1 MMDDAVANVVQ
12 DGNKYGTYKLDT
24 LSSHVP
30 VDILNQICSSEEGKK
45 RVAESIQKTGM
56 SVQEFG
62 EALIDDNVVGSFKK
76 GCWSGGLSSWG
87 SKVAKCVNLMKNLG
101 WHTAIGE
108 NDESLDQITESSG
121 LGSDD
126 QVTEMQSEAYKWGV
140 LDSKTVDRMYLRE
153 YSRLFNGINSSDRHT
168 RLERSVISPDL
179 VPSGDNP
186 TVNYWHEQS
195 KRYGADIMHLC
206 MERIL
211 DTAKQGDSLDI
222 AELVN
227 EKGIVQDKFFQNYPG
242 SLLWNVCTTKQRGY
256 DDYMLRSLELL
267 EAHQDRASEID
278 GSKAM
283 IKLLSKMK
291 KEDGRYDTE
300 AVEQFRESM
309 GSICIN
315 DPGEVFDGD
324 ELADKFYSAVFMRCY
339 CNKDTDKFMSYI
351 DSDWKDHYGDT
362 GRKYLEL
369 ISTYPDEG
377 NYEQKR
383 QWVGEYLD
391 ASGPASELANGI
403 LCDAYYELR
412 GIPAEKM
419 PDEWQKLRNFCGTY
433 SYSMSRLNVVGGA
446 TKMENILIGDL
457 AEYFDANGPTD
468 KLVDKVLFNDIKLI
482 YDHPELQA
490 DLSDDKKSLVKFCG
504 EYSLDRWW
512 IGIYGLTADNLADYF
527 DSIGPTNKM
536 KDEILFRNVSFLYD
550 HPELQTGLPD
560 NKKNLIKFCGDYRAD
575 NNNIKKWGLS
585 LDNLPDYVNDYGLT
599 SKLIDQILLSDID
612 FLQKNPDLRARLS
625 DDEEALLKF
634 RERYGIDDDEIK
646 KYQLA
651 PDNLTDYFDANGPKS
666 KFWQDTFLSD
676 THNLDL
682 IYKYYQNQDEAGRE
696 RMGLDDKQI
705 AVARSYSS
713 IGEGNDWN
721 NPRRIFE
728 SYVKDYYDELTINQ
742 IGWVADITARL
753 ANSNASE
760 LAERSEAFTSELL
773 KLDADKI
780 PEALDRIEGIY
791 IHNHLP
797 YVGKNYL
804 VFRTMHPSDNLKDDF
819 YFGSS
824 GTISPVLQQAT
835 GDIRSGKLDQMLN
848 SRDTIIVSDLLRAS
862 LGSNNRS
869 IREYLATL
877 KNGQTL
883 LDQLSSGELA
893 WDTFNQPTSLMD
905 KDTKAN
911 YDTLSTFAWHLATIY
926 NSTLPGKE
934 HPYQLIHQQV
944 NQQTDIEEPSAH
956 PNALQTDFANLT
968 SLIKPN
974 SRYTLADRAVRYFAH
989 FVGIEDLAGAERY
1002 MDNIVKEAD
1011 ARNRKTAEYLATTKE
1026 PKLQPGD
1033 LVKGMGGTD
1042 GYGIRYLSYAFQ
1054 NGSISKEYLGDASR
1068 SDTTPLDAD
1077 ASIVLYG
1084 EQTIN
1089 QTMDSMLADGYGRGL
1104 WVVLRPDEERFIV
1117 TRRDKHEADQS
1128 VYDLS
1133 VPDANFDRTNLSK
1146 EEIDRRLR
1154 EIAEAKRHR
1163 REGLPKL
1170 EIFATGVDGGG
1181 HYGVRTGFGMNL
1193 VSFCVTD
1200 STLRDSTPVSEI
1212 TKLEIAL
1219 DGFYIPVVDKD
1230 SGELIFTPDD
1240 YDKMRAQMSGLSYYH
1255 TGDYQ
1260 FASEDELELPS
1271 TNVERATIP
1280 STTTIINE
1288 LPASMAETDRKHE
1301 VINQAIKQAITN
1313 IPELNLSY
1321 KDYLDGDLTENIVE
1335 MIDTGSTGRQTNA
1348 PGSGDFDYLARL
1360 DRSILNDPTKKQ
1372 QITDALLTAFGREND
1387 GSAIVN
1393 GNLRLKQV
1401 SIDGLAEPV
1410 DIDITFAQKTNKVQ
1424 YPTDAAL
1431 ADRLSNIKNQ
1441 SETKYQQVLANII
1454 YAKQFLK
1461 AAGAYKPRRSPEAE
1475 GVGGL
1480 GGVGIENW
1488 VLQHGGSFKQA
1499 ARDFLTVADSCSSFE
1514 DFCAHYPV

>member
-1 MMDDAVANVVQ
+1 
-12 DGNKYGTYKLDT
+12 
-24 LSSHVP
+24 
-30 VDILNQICSSEEGKK
+30 
-45 RVAESIQKTGM
+45 
-56 SVQEFG
+56 
-62 EALIDDNVVGSFKK
+62 
-76 GCWSGGLSSWG
+76 
-87 SKVAKCVNLMKNLG
+87 
-101 WHTAIGE
+101 
-108 NDESLDQITESSG
+108 
-121 LGSDD
+121 
-126 QVTEMQSEAYKWGV
+126 
-140 LDSKTVDRMYLRE
+140 
-153 YSRLFNGINSSDRHT
+153 
-168 RLERSVISPDL
+168 
-179 VPSGDNP
+179 
-186 TVNYWHEQS
+186 
-195 KRYGADIMHLC
+195 
-206 MERIL
+206 
-211 DTAKQGDSLDI
+211 
-222 AELVN
+222 
-227 EKGIVQDKFFQNYPG
+227 
-242 SLLWNVCTTKQRGY
+242 
-256 DDYMLRSLELL
+256 
-267 EAHQDRASEID
+267 
-278 GSKAM
+278 
-283 IKLLSKMK
+283 
-291 KEDGRYDTE
+291 
-300 AVEQFRESM
+300 M
-309 GSICIN
+309 GSICVN
-315 DPGEVFDGD
+315 NPEKLFDGD
-324 ELADKFYSAVFMRCY
+324 EPTDKFYSTVFMRCY

-369 ISTYPDEG
+369 VSTYPSWSDTSSDERTEWIE
-377 NYEQKR
+377 N
-383 QWVGEYLD
+383 YLD
-391 ASGPASELANGI
+391 AGGPTNELFDKILLDRDNIAIFREHPEWQAKLADDKKALMKFFDECGLGSYDIHKYELIADNLPDYFNASGPTS
-403 LCDAYYELR
+403 
-412 GIPAEKM
+412 KM
-419 PDEWQKLRNFCGTY
+419 INKAF
-433 SYSMSRLNVVGGA
+433 
-446 TKMENILIGDL
+446 
-457 AEYFDANGPTD
+457 FDITD
-468 KLVDKVLFNDIKLI
+468 FLYK
-482 YDHPELQA
+482 HPELQEGLSAEQKSMVRFCEECNLHSRDINRYELTA
-490 DLSDDKKSLVKFCG
+490 DSLSEHFNADGPTSKMKDKILFSNVELLYKHPELQEGLSAEQKSMVKFCGECDFDNWYIRRYGLTADNLSEHFNADGPTSKMKDKILFSNVELLYKHPELQEGLSAEQKSMVRFCG
-504 EYSLDRWW
+504 EYSLDNSY
-512 IGIYGLTADNLADYF
+512 IGKCGLT
-527 DSIGPTNKM
+527 
-536 KDEILFRNVSFLYD
+536 
-550 HPELQTGLPD
+550 
-560 NKKNLIKFCGDYRAD
+560 
-575 NNNIKKWGLS
+575 
-585 LDNLPDYVNDYGLT
+585 
-599 SKLIDQILLSDID
+599 
-612 FLQKNPDLRARLS
+612 
-625 DDEEALLKF
+625 
-634 RERYGIDDDEIK
+634 
-646 KYQLA
+646 
-651 PDNLTDYFDANGPKS
+651 PDNLTDYFDTNGPKP

-676 THNLDL
+676 AHNLDL
-682 IYKYYQNQDEAGRE
+682 VYEYYQNQDEAGKK
-696 RMGLDDKQI
+696 RMGLDSKQI
-705 AVARSYSS
+705 AVARGYSS
-713 IGEGNDWN
+713 ISEGNYWN
-721 NPRRIFE
+721 DSRKLFE
-728 SYVKDYYDELTINQ
+728 SYVREHYDELTIDQ
-742 IGWVADITARL
+742 IKWTASIMARL
-753 ANSNASE
+753 ASSNASE
-760 LAERSEAFTSELL
+760 LAERSEAFTRELL

-780 PEALDRIEGIY
+780 PEALDRIEDIY

-804 VFRTMHPSDNLKDDF
+804 VFHTMHPSDNLEDDF
-819 YFGSS
+819 NFSS
-824 GTISPVLQQAT
+824 TLSYDRPNTISPVLQQAT

-848 SRDTIIVSDLLRAS
+848 SRDAIIISDLLRAS

-869 IREYLATL
+869 IGEYLATL
-877 KNGQTL
+877 KNGQAL
-883 LDQLSSGELA
+883 LDQLSSGELS
-893 WDTFNQPTSLMD
+893 WETFNQSPNSMD
-905 KDTKAN
+905 QATKAD

-926 NSTLPGKE
+926 SSTRAGKE
-934 HPYQLIHQQV
+934 HPYQLVHQQV
-944 NQQTDIEEPSAH
+944 NQPSDAEELSAH
-956 PNALQTDFANLT
+956 SNALQTDFANLT

-1011 ARNRKTAEYLATTKE
+1011 ARNRKTAEYLATTSE

-1089 QTMDSMLADGYGRGL
+1089 QTMASMLANGYGWGL
-1104 WVVLRPDEERFIV
+1104 WTVLRSDEATGEDRFII
-1117 TRRDKHEADQS
+1117 TRRDKSEADQS

-1133 VPDANFDRTNLSK
+1133 VPDANFDRTNLTQ

-1170 EIFATGVDGGG
+1170 EIFATSVDGEG
-1181 HYGVRTGFGMNL
+1181 HYGIRTGFGMNTVDFFISDKTTRTRAGLGGVNARNNGEEYTL
-1193 VSFCVTD
+1193 VSEV
-1200 STLRDSTPVSEI
+1200 

-1219 DGFYIPVVDKD
+1219 GGFYIPIVDRD
-1230 SGELIFTPDD
+1230 SEELIFTPAD
-1240 YDKMRAQMSGLSYYH
+1240 YDKMRQQMSGLSHYH

-1301 VINQAIKQAITN
+1301 VINQAIKQAITG

-1360 DRSILNDPTKKQ
+1360 DRSILNDSTKKQ
-1372 QITDALLTAFGREND
+1372 QITDALLAAFGREND

-1431 ADRLSNIKNQ
+1431 ADRLTNIKNQ

-1488 VLQHGGSFKQA
+1488 ILQHGGSFKQA
-1499 ARDFLTVADSCSSFE
+1499 ARDFLDVADSCSSFE
-1514 DFCAHYPV
+1514 DFCAHYPVWDYGENHKGIRSKPHDNFVADNMNPEGYERMKEALRTVVG